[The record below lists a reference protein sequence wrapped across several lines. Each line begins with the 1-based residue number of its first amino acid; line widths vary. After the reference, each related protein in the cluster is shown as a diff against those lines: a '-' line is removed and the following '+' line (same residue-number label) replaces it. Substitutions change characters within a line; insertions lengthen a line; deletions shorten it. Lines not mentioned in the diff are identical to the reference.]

1 MQKLFYK
8 KPARFWKQALPLG
21 NGFLGF
27 MVYGGATTETIA
39 VNDATL
45 WSGYPKDQDNP
56 ESLEYLDKVRKL
68 IFDGKNAEADTLA
81 EKKLIGHYSESYLPL
96 GRIKI
101 NFNKVG
107 RGDYGR
113 QLDLTTAVHTV
124 ENKFIKRDAFVSYP
138 DKVGVYH
145 IEAKSPIDF
154 TIRLDSKLK
163 SQVVVDDT
171 INLVGQA
178 PDYVA
183 PNYLMT
189 EKKPIR
195 YDEGKGMAF
204 AMRVVVKTDG
214 QSYTKNDRL
223 FVKKAKQA
231 TIYVVTN
238 TGFIGFDKMPITDTN
253 YCLKNCKKQFKN
265 RVWDYDK
272 IKNSHIADYQ
282 KLYNRQAVN
291 FSTGSDLPTDRL
303 VKNAKKGFVDTALA
317 ELFYNFGKY
326 MTIAG
331 SREGGQAL
339 NLQGIWN
346 NSTRPPWSSN
356 YTTNINAQM
365 NYWGTS
371 AINLAECLEPYIN
384 MVYEVM
390 QRGKKTAQIN
400 YGCQGFACNHNV
412 DIWRKT
418 APVQG
423 DSNYMYAPLCG
434 VWLANELFEQLSYGQ
449 LEQYRAKI
457 EEIVKEAT
465 RFSSDYLVERD
476 GYYVTCPSASP
487 ENVFYHDGGRC
498 KLDYASSFELGI
510 IAQIFKNYL
519 QIDSASDFANEIKE
533 KQAKLYPFSVGEAG
547 ISEWHTHYDTPEK
560 GHRHFS
566 PLYALHPARVLS
578 YHKDKDKEL
587 IEGIRKLYHIR
598 LDNVKQYFGWSGAW
612 AINLAARLHERD
624 TAKKVIDA
632 MMSHSVFYNLFDVHP
647 PFLFQID
654 GNFGFVSGVNEML
667 VGVDDGIIEL
677 LPALP
682 TEWKDGSVKGM
693 RTVGGYE
700 IDFYWQNGKV
710 VEAEAK
716 GNGVAKLRN
725 TSALSNSIKLKNMEL
740 V

>member
-27 MVYGGATTETIA
+27 MVYGGTKTETIA

-56 ESLEYLDKVRKL
+56 ESLENLDKVREL
-68 IFDGKNAEADTLA
+68 IFAGNNAEADKLA

-96 GRIKI
+96 GKIKI
-101 NFNKVG
+101 KFSKACATGYV
-107 RGDYGR
+107 R
-113 QLDLTTAVHTV
+113 QLDLSTAIHTV
-124 ENKFIKRDAFVSYP
+124 ESNLMTRDAFVSYP

-145 IEAKSPIDF
+145 IESKAPIDF
-154 TIRLDSKLK
+154 NIQLTCKLK
-163 SQVVVDDT
+163 SQTVVDDT

-183 PNYLMT
+183 PNYLRT

-204 AMRVVVKTDG
+204 AMRIIAKTDG
-214 QSYTKNDRL
+214 QSYTKNNRL
-223 FVKKAKQA
+223 YIKKAKQA

-238 TGFIGFDKMPITDTN
+238 TGFIGFDKMPITDIG
-253 YCLKNCKKQFKN
+253 YCLENCKKQFQGITL
-265 RVWDYDK
+265 DYGK
-272 IKNSHIADYQ
+272 LKSAHIADYQ
-282 KLYNRQAVN
+282 TLYNRQEIKISKN
-291 FSTGSDLPTDRL
+291 SDLPTDVL

-331 SREGGQAL
+331 SRIGGQAL

-346 NSTRPPWSSN
+346 DSTRPPWSGN
-356 YTTNINAQM
+356 YTTNINTQM

-384 MVYEVM
+384 MVYETM

-412 DIWRKT
+412 DIWKKT

-423 DSNYMYAPLCG
+423 DSNFMYAPLCG
-434 VWLANELFEQLSYGQ
+434 VWLANELYEHLSYGQ
-449 LEQYRAKI
+449 LEEYRAKI

-465 RFSSDYLVERD
+465 RFSSDYLVEHD
-476 GYYVTCPSASP
+476 GYLVTCPSASP
-487 ENVFYHDGGRC
+487 ENVFYNNGVRSR
-498 KLDYASSFELGI
+498 LDYASSFELGLI
-510 IAQIFKNYL
+510 SQTFKNYL
-519 QIDSASDFANEIKE
+519 QIDSASGFANEIKE
-533 KQAKLYPFSVGEAG
+533 KQARLYPFSVGETG
-547 ISEWHTHYDTPEK
+547 ICEWHTYYDTPEK

-587 IEGIRKLYHIR
+587 IEGVRKLYHIR

-612 AINLAARLHERD
+612 AINLAARLHESETVKR
-624 TAKKVIDA
+624 VIDA

-654 GNFGFVSGVNEML
+654 GNFGFISGLNEAL

-682 TEWKDGSVKGM
+682 KEWKDGSVKGM

-700 IDFYWQNGKV
+700 IDFIWRDGEV

-725 TSALSNSIKLKNMEL
+725 TSALSKFVKLKNMEL